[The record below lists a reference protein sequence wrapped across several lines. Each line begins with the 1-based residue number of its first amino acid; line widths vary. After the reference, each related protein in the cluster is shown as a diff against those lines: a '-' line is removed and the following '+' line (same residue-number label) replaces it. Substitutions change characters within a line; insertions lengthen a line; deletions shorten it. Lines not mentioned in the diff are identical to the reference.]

1 MSLIKFPSPL
11 PEHTVETQL
20 MRQIIRRTMA
30 VHTLGA
36 LVVWYG
42 ESRMGK
48 TTTAQYMAREILLA
62 YEEGNS
68 HAFRAKY
75 YETGEITAH
84 YGNEMK
90 RGIKSLYFASLGTPL
105 DDGIYQRDP
114 PEAIASLLV
123 RELRRRNLQMIFVDE
138 AGCLSL
144 GAIWGMVLVRDVAK
158 SLGWNLTL
166 IFIGMDD
173 LPQKMTRLA
182 KLEGRVHEWCY
193 FEEYNLKET
202 WNLLAQL
209 HSHFASLKH
218 DNKEHEEQINFL
230 YETYGGLPGQLVPF
244 IQRMSYRLQEHRGEI
259 NLTFLRAVHLL
270 TVRDKQQMLQHS
282 LTHYRGI
289 PPEKAASKSTAQV
302 ARAHH
307 TRSDRDGDKPSTKAN
322 STKPRKKA

>member
-1 MSLIKFPSPL
+1 MSTITFPSPL

-20 MRQIIRRTMA
+20 MRQIINRTLA
-30 VHTLGA
+30 VHALGA

-48 TTTAQYMAREILLA
+48 TTTAQYMTREILTA
-62 YEEGNS
+62 YEESNP

-75 YETGEITAH
+75 YEAGEITSH

-90 RGIKSLYFASLGTPL
+90 RGIKSLYSAALNTPL
-105 DDGIYQRDP
+105 DEGIYQRDP
-114 PEAIASLLV
+114 PESIASRLAH
-123 RELRRRNLQMIFVDE
+123 ELRRRNLQIIFIDE

-166 IFIGMDD
+166 VFIGMDD
-173 LPQKMTRLA
+173 LPQKMTRMA
-182 KLEGRVHEWCY
+182 KLEGRVHEWCF

-202 WNLLAQL
+202 WKLLAQL
-209 HSHFASLKH
+209 HPHFAGLNL
-218 DNKEHEEQINFL
+218 DNEEHKEQVEFL
-230 YETYGGLPGQLVPF
+230 YKTYGGLPGQLVPF

-270 TVRDKQQMLQHS
+270 TARDKQQMIQHS
-282 LTHYRGI
+282 LINYHGMTTNEAARKSAAQAAGIRHRGNNDND
-289 PPEKAASKSTAQV
+289 PPKKN
-302 ARAHH
+302 
-307 TRSDRDGDKPSTKAN
+307 RDKNRTK
-322 STKPRKKA
+322 R

>member
-20 MRQIIRRTMA
+20 MRQIIRRTLA
-30 VHTLGA
+30 VHALGA

-48 TTTAQYMAREILLA
+48 TTTAQYMAKEILLA
-62 YEEGNS
+62 YEERNS

-75 YETGEITAH
+75 YEAGEITSH

-90 RGIKSLYFASLGTPL
+90 RGIKSLYFAALGTPL

-123 RELRRRNLQMIFVDE
+123 HELRRRNLQMIFVDE

-158 SLGWNLTL
+158 ALGWNLTL

-193 FEEYNLKET
+193 FEQYSLKET

-209 HSHFASLKH
+209 HPHFAGLRH
-218 DNKEHEEQINFL
+218 DNDEHQEQVRFL

-244 IQRMSYRLQEHRGEI
+244 IQRMSYRMQEHRGEI

-270 TVRDKQQMLQHS
+270 TARDKQQMLQHS
-282 LTHYRGI
+282 LTHYHGM
-289 PPEKAASKSTAQV
+289 PPNKAASKSAAQV
-302 ARAHH
+302 TPGRRI
-307 TRSDRDGDKPSTKAN
+307 RSDRNGDKSSTKA
-322 STKPRKKA
+322 SSKKPRPKE

>member
-1 MSLIKFPSPL
+1 
-11 PEHTVETQL
+11 
-20 MRQIIRRTMA
+20 MRQIVKRTLA
-30 VHTLGA
+30 VHVLGA

-48 TTTAQYMAREILLA
+48 TTTAQYMVREILAA
-62 YEEGNS
+62 YEESNPN
-68 HAFRAKY
+68 AFRAKY
-75 YETGEITAH
+75 YEAGEITSH

-90 RGIKSLYFASLGTPL
+90 RGIKSLYFAALGTPL

-123 RELRRRNLQMIFVDE
+123 HELRRRNLQIIFIDE

-158 SLGWNLTL
+158 SLEWNLTL
-166 IFIGMDD
+166 VFIGMDD

-202 WNLLAQL
+202 WKLLAQL
-209 HSHFASLKH
+209 HPHFASL
-218 DNKEHEEQINFL
+218 DFNNEEHQEQIKFL
-230 YETYGGLPGQLVPF
+230 YKTYGGLPGQLVPF
-244 IQRMSYRLQEHRGEI
+244 IQRMIYRLQEHRGEI

-270 TVRDKQQMLQHS
+270 TARDKQQMIQHS
-282 LTHYRGI
+282 LANYYGM
-289 PPEKAASKSTAQV
+289 PAEKAARKSAAQV
-302 ARAHH
+302 AHVRHKG
-307 TRSDRDGDKPSTKAN
+307 SDDNGKKISPKA
-322 STKPRKKA
+322 SSKKLPPKR